1 MIHERLIKRIIGITV
16 CLRRIERLSIEL
28 IELSSQLNA
37 QREIA
42 DDKPVTDGLSPLWP
56 TAVACSVGRL
66 PRAV

>member
-42 DDKPVTDGLSPLWP
+42 DDKPVTDGLSRLWP
-56 TAVACSVGRL
+56 TAVAL
-66 PRAV
+66 